1 MFRILLQ
8 VNLLVLF
15 VAVNMCQSDDYM
27 KYRQNIIQEEQ
38 RWFMGDELNL
48 TDAELRVN
56 EYLVKLKMVELEQ
69 SSMFLPARNF
79 LEAKQDID
87 NSQVLTQKK
96 CNVKYNLTH

>member
-96 CNVKYNLTH
+96 CV